1 MTFVFQTW
9 EHLVSI
15 HTQLPASEEFLSS
28 PSVAKNI
35 SGQAFW
41 LKFVSSL
48 FFHGFI
54 HQVFA
59 GSLLCLGASLGVE
72 DRHRAFSGQVTFSDG
87 MPSMTL
93 CAGGP
98 EAWRVQ
104 SWLRAA
110 WRTCH

>member
-1 MTFVFQTW
+1 M
-9 EHLVSI
+9 SI

-59 GSLLCLGASLGVE
+59 GSLLCLGTSLGVE
-72 DRHRAFSGQVTFSDG
+72 EGTE
-87 MPSMTL
+87 PSLVRSHSLM
-93 CAGGP
+93 A
-98 EAWRVQ
+98 
-104 SWLRAA
+104 
-110 WRTCH
+110 CHP